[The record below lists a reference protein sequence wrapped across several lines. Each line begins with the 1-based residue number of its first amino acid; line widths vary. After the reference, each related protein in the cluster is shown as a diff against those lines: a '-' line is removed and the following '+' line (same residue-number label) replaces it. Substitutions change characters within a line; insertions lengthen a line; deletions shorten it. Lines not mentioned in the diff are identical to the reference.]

1 MPKFF
6 KFFRCSSHSKPVRP
20 GAASPTVAV
29 LYRVLRFV
37 RMFRLEASRELELAS
52 RRDARERALGKLQ
65 LCREL
70 EQFLGQCI
78 NWELNQDEW
87 EDEEDV

>member
-6 KFFRCSSHSKPVRP
+6 NFFRRSSSRP
-20 GAASPTVAV
+20 TRVGSDSPTVAI

-70 EQFLGQCI
+70 EQFIGQCI